1 MIGLPLFRA
10 PLSETS
16 TVGQGRQKKPNA
28 GEENRCPGSA
38 LQRSAVFCATML
50 LCVWS
55 AKAQTNVVTQHYDIA
70 RTGANTN
77 ETILTPANVNTNSF
91 GKLFSYSVDGYVYAQ
106 PLYMAGVTMGV
117 GTPQAGTNHDV
128 IFIATEHDSV
138 YALDA
143 DNNSGANANPLWHI
157 TLLDTAHGVPP
168 GVTATTVPNGDL
180 STSDIVLEIGITS
193 TPVIDPLTNT
203 IYVVGKTK
211 ELANPKGP
219 YIQRLHALDI
229 TTGAEKFGGPMI
241 LQASVPGNG
250 NGSSGGTVTWDPK
263 WQNNRASLLLLN
275 GIVYIGFG
283 SHGDNGTWHGWI
295 LAYNATTL
303 TQTGAWCSSPNG
315 IGGGIWM
322 AGSGFAADVPD
333 PTGHPYGRMFTTT
346 GNGNFDATAPNYTN
360 AMDYG
365 DSIIKLDLSNGAP
378 TMNTSSTV
386 VGDAFT
392 PHDQAYLNNAD
403 LDQASGGVL
412 LLPDSVSGGQ
422 HLLTQVGKTGRVYV
436 LNQDNLGGYNPNNTT
451 DPGEKAHVGGMWSM
465 PAYWN
470 GNLYF
475 WANQDNLK
483 AYSFSNGVISA
494 NPTSTSSE
502 NSYFPGSTPTVSA
515 NGTTNGIVWDIRS
528 DAYES
533 QGREILYAHD
543 ATNVTTTF
551 YSSEQNV
558 SRDNPGNAVKMTV
571 PTVIFGRVYVGAEYQ
586 VSVYGLLNGATQAA
600 TPAISPATESFNTS
614 LQVTITDST
623 TGTTI
628 YYTTDGSTPTTASTV
643 YSGPFTVT
651 TTETVEAIAAGTE
664 SLQSPVAS
672 VTYTLLTQTAT
683 PTFSP
688 APGDYISAQPVTISD
703 STSGATIYYTLDGST
718 PTTSSAIYTGPVS
731 ITASA
736 TLKAIATA
744 NGLTVSAVASG
755 AYTINQNGVSSISF
769 GSGFA
774 AGGMTLNGSA
784 KLNGATLRLTDGGQS
799 EAASAWY
806 SVEANIQTFT
816 TDFSFQVTPASASTA
831 DGFTFT
837 IQGNNT
843 TALGPS
849 GGGLAYGPVSTSGTG
864 GIPNSVAVKFDLY
877 SNAGEGVDST
887 GIYQNGQPPTVP
899 AVDMTSSGV
908 NLHSGDV
915 FNVHMTYDG
924 TNLTMTIT
932 DATTLASFSHTWA
945 VDIPNAVGGP
955 VAYLGFTG
963 GTGYQTATQQV
974 LNWTYVF
981 NGVPGQQVSTPTFS
995 LAGGVY
1001 LGTQTVSISDATSGA
1016 VVFYTLDGSTP
1027 GPIAGGSTQQY
1038 NGPITVSA
1046 TETINAIATAS
1057 GLAQSS
1063 VASVTYT
1070 IESQVAVPTFTPMS
1084 GTYPSAQQVTI
1095 SAVSGAAIYYTTNGN
1110 VPSPG
1115 TSGTTHYTGP
1125 VAVSATTTINAIAT
1139 ESGFFNSNV
1148 ANATYTITSTGV
1160 GSIQYVQS
1168 NYADPQTSNSSLGIP
1183 YTLAQAGGDLNVVVV
1198 GWADSTSTVSSVT
1211 DSMGNSYSLAVGP
1224 TVQPGYE
1231 TQSIYYAKNIA
1242 AAAANGNI
1250 VTVTF
1255 SAAAAYPD
1263 IRILEYSGADP
1274 NSPLDVVAAGTG
1286 TNSPTNSGTATTTNA
1301 SDLLFGASTVWTSNI
1316 GAGAGFTA
1324 RILTQPNHDLVEDEM
1339 VVTTGSYSATAPLNN
1354 PGPWIMQLVAFKA
1367 HH

>member
-1 MIGLPLFRA
+1 MFPPR
-10 PLSETS
+10 P
-16 TVGQGRQKKPNA
+16 VGNCVLKRNPREGKYRPSA
-28 GEENRCPGSA
+28 VLRTSA
-38 LQRSAVFCATML
+38 LFYATIL
-50 LCVWS
+50 LFVSS
-55 AKAQTNVVTQHYDIA
+55 AKAQNNVATQHYDIA

-77 ETILTPANVNTNSF
+77 ETILTPANVNMNSF

-106 PLYMAGVTMGV
+106 PLYMPGVTMGA

-138 YALDA
+138 YAFDA
-143 DNNSGANANPLWHI
+143 ENNTGANANPLWQI
-157 TLLDTAHGVPP
+157 TLLDAAHGVPS
-168 GVTATTVPNGDL
+168 GVTATTVPSADL
-180 STSDIVLEIGITS
+180 STSDIEPEIGITS
-193 TPVIDPLTNT
+193 TPVIDPSTNT

-211 ELANPKGP
+211 ELPNLKP
-219 YIQRLHALDI
+219 YVQRLHALDI
-229 TTGAEKFGGPMI
+229 TTGAEKFGGPVV

-250 NGSSGGTVTWDPK
+250 NGSSGGTLNWDPK

-275 GIVYIGFG
+275 GIVYFGFG
-283 SHGDNGTWHGWI
+283 SHGDEGTWHGWI
-295 LAYNATTL
+295 LAYNASTL

-322 AGSGFAADVPD
+322 AGSGLAADVPD
-333 PTGHPYGRMFTTT
+333 PTGHPYGRMFTAT
-346 GNGNFDATAPNYTN
+346 GNGNYDATAPNYTN

-365 DSIIKLDLSNGAP
+365 DSIIKLDLSNGMP
-378 TMNTSSTV
+378 TMNSNGTV
-386 VGDAFT
+386 VGDVFT
-392 PHDQAYLNNAD
+392 PHDQANLNNGD
-403 LDQASGGVL
+403 LDQTSGGVL
-412 LLPDSVSGGQ
+412 LLPASVSGGQ
-422 HLLTQVGKTGRVYV
+422 RLLTQVGKTGRVYV

-451 DPGEKAHVGGMWSM
+451 DPEEEAYVNGMWSM

-475 WANQDNLK
+475 WASQDNLK

-494 NPTSTSSE
+494 NPISTSSE
-502 NSYFPGSTPTVSA
+502 GSFFPGSTPTVSS
-515 NGTTNGIVWDIRS
+515 NGATNGIVWDIRS
-528 DAYES
+528 DAYGS

-543 ATNVTTTF
+543 ATNVATTL

-586 VSVYGLLNGATQAA
+586 VSIYGLLNGATQAA
-600 TPAISPATESFNTS
+600 TPVISPVSESFNPS
-614 LQVTITDST
+614 VQVTITDST

-643 YSGPFTVT
+643 YSGPFTVS
-651 TTETVEAIAAGTE
+651 TTETVQAIAAGTG

-683 PTFSP
+683 PTFNP
-688 APGDYISAQPVTISD
+688 TPGAYISTQSVTISD
-703 STSGATIYYTLDGST
+703 TTSGATVYYTLDGST
-718 PTTSSAIYTGPVS
+718 PTTSSTKYTGPVS

-744 NGLTVSAVASG
+744 NGLSASAVASG
-755 AYTINQNGVSSISF
+755 AYSIDQNGVSSINF
-769 GSGFA
+769 GSGFT
-774 AGGMTLNGSA
+774 AGNIALNGRA
-784 KLNGATLRLTDGGQS
+784 KLNGTNLELTDGGQG
-799 EAASAWY
+799 EASSAWY
-806 SVEANIQTFT
+806 NVEANIQTFT
-816 TDFSFQVTPASASTA
+816 TNFSFQITPASTSTA

-843 TALGPS
+843 TGLGPS
-849 GGGLAYGPVSTSGTG
+849 GGGLGYGGTG

-877 SNAGEGVDST
+877 SNAGEGVNST
-887 GIYQNGQPPTVP
+887 GIYQNGQSPTVP

-915 FNVHMTYDG
+915 FNVRMNYDG
-924 TNLTMTIT
+924 TNLTMIIT
-932 DATTLASFSHTWA
+932 DATTLASFMQTWA

-955 VAYLGFTG
+955 VVYLGFTG
-963 GTGYQTATQQV
+963 GTGYQTATQQI

-981 NGVPGQQVSTPTFS
+981 NGVPGQSVATPTFS
-995 LAGGVY
+995 LAGGTY
-1001 LGTQTVSISDATSGA
+1001 LGTQTVSISDTTSGA

-1027 GPIAGGSTQQY
+1027 GTSAGGSTRQY

-1057 GLAQSS
+1057 GLAQSAE
-1063 VASVTYT
+1063 ASATFT
-1070 IESQVAVPTFTPMS
+1070 IESQVAAPTFTPTP

-1095 SAVSGAAIYYTTNGN
+1095 SAMSGAAIYYTTNGS

-1115 TSGTTHYTGP
+1115 ASGTTQYTGP

-1139 ESGFFNSNV
+1139 ESGFFNSNM
-1148 ANATYTITSTGV
+1148 ANATYTITSTGM

-1168 NYADPQTSNSSLGIP
+1168 NYADPQTSNPSLGIP
-1183 YTLAQAGGDLNVVVV
+1183 YTLAQTGGDLNVVVV
-1198 GWADSTSTVSSVT
+1198 GWADSTSNVSSVT
-1211 DSMGNSYSLAVGP
+1211 DTMGNSYTLAVGP
-1224 TVQPGYE
+1224 TVHPGYE
-1231 TQSIYYAKNIA
+1231 TQSIYYARNIA
-1242 AAAANGNI
+1242 AALANGNT

-1255 SAAAAYPD
+1255 NAAAAYPD

-1274 NSPLDVVAAGTG
+1274 NSPVDVVAAGTG
-1286 TNSPTNSGTATTTNA
+1286 TNSPTNSGPATTTNG
-1301 SDLLFGASTVWTSNI
+1301 SDLLFGASEVWTSNT
-1316 GAGAGFTA
+1316 GAGAGFTT
-1324 RILTQPNHDLVEDEM
+1324 RILTQPDHDFIEDEM
-1339 VVTTGSYSATAPLNN
+1339 VMTTGSYSATAPLNN
-1354 PGPWIMQLVAFKA
+1354 PGPWIMQLVALRA